1 MRKAVILSVALIGTF
16 AAAQSAKKIPRMKSQ
31 GAAKAQCAQ
40 GAICFSSEARE
51 GEEFRRDLS
60 ADLDFVLGLPG
71 GFDVVLKQPDT
82 ATCKLSAWVANPPL
96 TAHHDTEIDA
106 AYDWTAEQEVQ
117 TSPREFRFVT
127 NYADYSR
134 LSELSQSDPEKY
146 LANLTLLAKGEGRLW
161 ITDARVTHSH
171 GINGKEQGAVE
182 WIKLSVEIKLPN
194 PH

>member
-16 AAAQSAKKIPRMKSQ
+16 AAAQSDKTMPRMKSQ

-40 GAICFSSEARE
+40 GAICFSGEARE

-71 GFDVVLKQPDT
+71 GFDVVLKEPDT

-96 TAHHDTEIDA
+96 MAHHDTEIDA

-127 NYADYSR
+127 NCADYSR
-134 LSELSQSDPEKY
+134 LSELSQTDPEKY
-146 LANLTLLAKGEGRLW
+146 LANLTLLAKGEGRIW

-182 WIKLSVEIKLPN
+182 WIKFSVEIRLPN